1 MNVAVTDL
9 RADLGHWLD
18 RARKGDEVIV
28 TERGVPVARIV
39 GVDSASTIEALTEAG
54 VIARPA
60 SQDDLPRE
68 SGYERPQ
75 PRRLVSELITEHRR

>member
-9 RADLGHWLD
+9 RAELSHWLD

-28 TERGVPVARIV
+28 TESGVPVARII

-60 SQDDLPRE
+60 SQDLPRE